1 MECNELCMILL
12 IIILIILLLNIFS
25 SNCKNTEPF
34 NNINNINNKID
45 ANIYINLE
53 NRTDRKELL
62 LKEFQKMN
70 LTNIYRIAAVP
81 IPKNG
86 HKGCCQSHI
95 LALELA
101 KLNNWDTVAIFE
113 DDFELNVSPEEYNRL
128 VNKALNY
135 PKWDVIVLHGS
146 NQKKKKDI
154 EVAGDIYYLKHS
166 TQSTAYI
173 IKKEYIDTLLELFRN
188 CNSNMSP
195 DHWGDGT
202 IKWESYALDQQWNK
216 LIEKDNWIG
225 FKTNLGKQRDIA
237 SSIMNDINN

>member
-1 MECNELCMILL
+1 MNKIIVIICIALLLL
-12 IIILIILLLNIFS
+12 ILISFIDNKQNDKFS
-25 SNCKNTEPF
+25 
-34 NNINNINNKID
+34 NINRNID
-45 ANIYINLE
+45 SYIYINLE

-62 LKEFQKMN
+62 LKEFEKIN
-70 LTNIYRIAAVP
+70 VKNIFRIAAIP

-128 VNKALNY
+128 INKAINY

-146 NQKKKKDI
+146 NQEKKTEIDN
-154 EVAGDIYYLKHS
+154 DMYYLKHS

-173 IKKEYIDTLLELFRN
+173 IKKEYINKLLELFKN
-188 CNSNMSP
+188 ANLNMSR
-195 DHWGDGT
+195 DYWGDGKT
-202 IKWESYALDQQWNK
+202 KWEPYALDQQWNK

-225 FKTNLGKQRDIA
+225 FTTNIGKQRNIA
-237 SSIMNDINN
+237 SSIII